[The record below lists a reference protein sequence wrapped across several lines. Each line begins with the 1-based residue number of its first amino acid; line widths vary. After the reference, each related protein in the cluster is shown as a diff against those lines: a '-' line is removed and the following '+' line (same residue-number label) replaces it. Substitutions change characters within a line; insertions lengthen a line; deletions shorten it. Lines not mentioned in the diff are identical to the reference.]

1 MTTEKPVK
9 RASPIFNLCRHIA
22 HRASSPHLRRCCYT
36 HCLRRLIIN
45 ADDFGYTTGVN
56 RAIAEAHTHGVV
68 TSSTLMANGPAFAEA
83 VNLTQSLPKL
93 SVGCHVVLIDGEPA
107 LAADKL
113 PSLTRA
119 DEFRDGLKAFA
130 TRALTGRM
138 ASEEIFAEATAQI
151 RKVQFAGIPVS
162 HIDTHKHTHIFPA
175 ILRPLLKAAKECGVR
190 AIRNPFGPRF
200 PLKSG
205 RLWARPNLWTHFAEL
220 SILRRFS
227 AKFRDA
233 PLREGFAVPD
243 GTLGIKVTG
252 TLDESLFRA
261 LAQSMP
267 PGTWEF
273 VCHPGYNDADLR
285 SARTRLRESR
295 EIELRV
301 LTLPAAREVLA
312 KEGIELI
319 SYRDLTA
326 ASEARLYTEDSL
338 LPRHS
343 RNLHC

>member
-1 MTTEKPVK
+1 MIIC
-9 RASPIFNLCRHIA
+9 ACW
-22 HRASSPHLRRCCYT
+22 SSPGNDTPAVLLPYCYT

-45 ADDFGYTTGVN
+45 ADDFGFTSGVN
-56 RAIAEAHTHGVV
+56 RAIAEAHAHGVV
-68 TSSTLMANGPAFAEA
+68 TSSTLMASGPAFSEA
-83 VNLTQSLPKL
+83 VRLAKELPKL

-130 TRALTGRM
+130 TRALAGRM
-138 ASEEIFAEATAQI
+138 ASEEISAEASAQI
-151 RKVQFAGIPVS
+151 RKIQAAGLAVS

-175 ILRPLLKAAKECGVR
+175 ILHPLLKAAKECGVR

-200 PLKSG
+200 PLKSS
-205 RLWARPNLWTHFAEL
+205 RLWARPNLWTRYAEVR
-220 SILRRFS
+220 ILRRFS
-227 AKFRDA
+227 GKFRDA
-233 PLREGFAVPD
+233 ALREGFATPD
-243 GTLGIKVTG
+243 GTLGIEVTG
-252 TLDESLFRA
+252 TLDETLFQA

-273 VCHPGYNDADLR
+273 VCHPGYNDADLQA
-285 SARTRLRESR
+285 ARTRLRESR

-301 LTLPAAREVLA
+301 LTLPAAREALS

-326 ASEARLYTEDSL
+326 S
-338 LPRHS
+338 
-343 RNLHC
+343 